1 MTQIAIVTGGAS
13 GIGLALGTALVQRG
27 WHVVLDD
34 IQAVKA
40 KDEAERL
47 TRVGPGTAIA
57 AGVDVRDADPLI
69 ALVRDTHAEHGRLDL
84 MVNNA
89 GIGVVGEPDELDVVH
104 WDTVI
109 DTNLRGVIHGCHAA
123 YPLMKQQRSGTI
135 LNTASMA
142 GLFPPSSTM
151 TPVLDHQVRGRGAEP
166 GPAVSRR
173 GVRREG
179 QRPLPGLHRHTDAR
193 RQDARRP
200 ACPTVDAGRAVPATG
215 SCRGEDDDLPG

>member
-13 GIGLALGTALVQRG
+13 GIGLALGTALVERG

-89 GIGVVGEPDELDVVH
+89 GSASSASP
-104 WDTVI
+104 
-109 DTNLRGVIHGCHAA
+109 TNSTSCT
-123 YPLMKQQRSGTI
+123 GT
-135 LNTASMA
+135 L
-142 GLFPPSSTM
+142 SST
-151 TPVLDHQVRGRGAEP
+151 
-166 GPAVSRR
+166 
-173 GVRREG
+173 
-179 QRPLPGLHRHTDAR
+179 
-193 RQDARRP
+193 
-200 ACPTVDAGRAVPATG
+200 PTCAG
-215 SCRGEDDDLPG
+215 